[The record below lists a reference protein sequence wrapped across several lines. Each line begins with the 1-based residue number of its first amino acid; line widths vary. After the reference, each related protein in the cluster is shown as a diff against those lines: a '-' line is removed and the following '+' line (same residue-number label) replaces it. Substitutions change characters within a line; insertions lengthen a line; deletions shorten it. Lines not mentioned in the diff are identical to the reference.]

1 MVEVRL
7 HVAIA
12 HARSVSEAAGG
23 LHRFVREHPIV
34 EQARVEALG
43 ERLFGR
49 QFLTQEKELARHASA
64 DDPGPEP
71 GRSEIAAG
79 PDAVEGGAKSRAPCA
94 HPQVASAGGDGS
106 YPAGRPVDYNT

>member
-1 MVEVRL
+1 MVEVGLR
-7 HVAIA
+7 VAIA
-12 HARSVSEAAGG
+12 HARSGSEAAGG
-23 LHRFVREHPIV
+23 LQRFVREHPSF

-79 PDAVEGGAKSRAPCA
+79 PDAVEGGEKSRAPCGKA
-94 HPQVASAGGDGS
+94 QVARAGDADSCAGDRKS
-106 YPAGRPVDYNT
+106 VV

>member
-43 ERLFGR
+43 ARLFGR
-49 QFLTQEKELARHASA
+49 QFLTQEKEPARHPSA

-71 GRSEIAAG
+71 GPSEISPC
-79 PDAVEGGAKSRAPCA
+79 PDEVDGGEKSRATSCNT
-94 HPQVASAGGDGS
+94 QVARSCS
-106 YPAGRPVDYNT
+106 PPSFPAPPP